1 MERRKHDDGRIVMPV
16 FYHVDPSHVRNQRG
30 SFAEA
35 FSRHEE
41 RFKEEMNKVEE
52 WRRALKYAADL
63 AGMALKDRYESEFIQ
78 EIVKQIGNKLDPKVL
93 NVAPYAVGIDYRV
106 QGINMWL
113 NDGSNDVGV
122 AVIYGMGGI
131 GKTTIAKAAYNLN
144 SGRFQGSSFLADIR
158 ETSEQ
163 PCGFVRLQRKLLS
176 DIQKGKVKKMDNID
190 EGIIK
195 IKHAVCN
202 KRLLIVLDDVNDL
215 DQFNAILGMREW
227 FYPGSKI
234 IITTRHEHFWHAFG
248 QPQPIEG
255 YIELSRPAVE
265 HCGGIPLAL
274 QVLGSSLSGKE
285 VDEKDFTITILD
297 NLNFYTRIGIQN
309 LVDRCLVKINN
320 EDNRL
325 NMHHLLRDMGR
336 GIIREESPQDPGRRS
351 RLWHKDAFNI
361 LRKMTGTEIIKGLM
375 LNLPK
380 LMEDES
386 CKTLFNRSN
395 KKRSHVE
402 DYDGNFSRRRRLDFF
417 SWKSIASNFSSTNSA
432 PASNEVNFKTEAFKR
447 MNNLELLQLYNAN
460 IGGGFEDFPKNL
472 ACLSWRGF
480 PLKSLSA
487 NFCLENL
494 VILDLR
500 NSSPQHVWKGHRFL
514 PRLKTLN
521 LSHSHSLTTT
531 PDMSGLPKLE
541 RLILKDCINLVEVN
555 ESIGDLENL
564 VHLNLRDCKNLMKL
578 PTSIRRLGSL
588 QDLIL
593 SGCSKLKVHSNTNA
607 TNQVDSTVGAMKKF
621 NLLSTKLWQ
630 SIESWILPRKNLVSF
645 SLASLPHSIERL
657 SLAHCNVAEIP
668 SEPGALSSLK
678 HLDLSATPIL
688 NLPGNMKG
696 LIMLQTLLV
705 EGCAKLQALPELPVS
720 LNSLE
725 AGHCT
730 SLKKVTN
737 LPNIFT
743 SMSKNLWD
751 CKELVEVESLF
762 EMKPFRNVD
771 IEMIKNMGLFNLESN
786 ESSEIEMMN
795 YVSPS

>member
-1 MERRKHDDGRIVMPV
+1 
-16 FYHVDPSHVRNQRG
+16 
-30 SFAEA
+30 
-35 FSRHEE
+35 
-41 RFKEEMNKVEE
+41 
-52 WRRALKYAADL
+52 
-63 AGMALKDRYESEFIQ
+63 
-78 EIVKQIGNKLDPKVL
+78 
-93 NVAPYAVGIDYRV
+93 
-106 QGINMWL
+106 
-113 NDGSNDVGV
+113 
-122 AVIYGMGGI
+122 
-131 GKTTIAKAAYNLN
+131 
-144 SGRFQGSSFLADIR
+144 
-158 ETSEQ
+158 
-163 PCGFVRLQRKLLS
+163 
-176 DIQKGKVKKMDNID
+176 
-190 EGIIK
+190 
-195 IKHAVCN
+195 
-202 KRLLIVLDDVNDL
+202 
-215 DQFNAILGMREW
+215 
-227 FYPGSKI
+227 
-234 IITTRHEHFWHAFG
+234 
-248 QPQPIEG
+248 
-255 YIELSRPAVE
+255 
-265 HCGGIPLAL
+265 
-274 QVLGSSLSGKE
+274 
-285 VDEKDFTITILD
+285 
-297 NLNFYTRIGIQN
+297 
-309 LVDRCLVKINN
+309 
-320 EDNRL
+320 
-325 NMHHLLRDMGR
+325 
-336 GIIREESPQDPGRRS
+336 
-351 RLWHKDAFNI
+351 
-361 LRKMTGTEIIKGLM
+361 M

-386 CKTLFNRSN
+386 CKTLFSRSN
-395 KKRSHVE
+395 KNDLTLKIMMEVFQDVVDLISSL
-402 DYDGNFSRRRRLDFF
+402 GN
-417 SWKSIASNFSSTNSA
+417 
-432 PASNEVNFKTEAFKR
+432 P
-447 MNNLELLQLYNAN
+447 LQLYNAN

-578 PTSIRRLGSL
+578 STSIRRLGSL

-593 SGCSKLKVHSNTNA
+593 SGCSKLEHHSNTNA

-705 EGCAKLQALPELPVS
+705 EGCAKLQALPELPFLPRLKTLS
-720 LNSLE
+720 LNYSHNLTTTPDMSGLPKLE
-725 AGHCT
+725 RLRARLGV
-730 SLKKVTN
+730 LLAQRKALLN
-737 LPNIFT
+737 
-743 SMSKNLWD
+743 
-751 CKELVEVESLF
+751 
-762 EMKPFRNVD
+762 
-771 IEMIKNMGLFNLESN
+771 G
-786 ESSEIEMMN
+786 
-795 YVSPS
+795 

>member
-144 SGRFQGSSFLADIR
+144 LEDFKVAASLQI
-158 ETSEQ
+158 SEK
-163 PCGFVRLQRKLLS
+163 LQNSPVVLFAC
-176 DIQKGKVKKMDNID
+176 KGNFFRIS
-190 EGIIK
+190 
-195 IKHAVCN
+195 
-202 KRLLIVLDDVNDL
+202 KRGN
-215 DQFNAILGMREW
+215 
-227 FYPGSKI
+227 
-234 IITTRHEHFWHAFG
+234 WHAFG

-432 PASNEVNFKTEAFKR
+432 PASNEVDFKTEAFKR
-447 MNNLELLQLYNAN
+447 MNNLELLLLYNPAT
-460 IGGGFEDFPKNL
+460 
-472 ACLSWRGF
+472 
-480 PLKSLSA
+480 
-487 NFCLENL
+487 CLEGTH
-494 VILDLR
+494 V
-500 NSSPQHVWKGHRFL
+500 SSKSENPQSQ
-514 PRLKTLN
+514 P
-521 LSHSHSLTTT
+521 
-531 PDMSGLPKLE
+531 
-541 RLILKDCINLVEVN
+541 
-555 ESIGDLENL
+555 
-564 VHLNLRDCKNLMKL
+564 
-578 PTSIRRLGSL
+578 
-588 QDLIL
+588 
-593 SGCSKLKVHSNTNA
+593 
-607 TNQVDSTVGAMKKF
+607 
-621 NLLSTKLWQ
+621 
-630 SIESWILPRKNLVSF
+630 
-645 SLASLPHSIERL
+645 
-657 SLAHCNVAEIP
+657 
-668 SEPGALSSLK
+668 
-678 HLDLSATPIL
+678 
-688 NLPGNMKG
+688 
-696 LIMLQTLLV
+696 
-705 EGCAKLQALPELPVS
+705 
-720 LNSLE
+720 
-725 AGHCT
+725 
-730 SLKKVTN
+730 
-737 LPNIFT
+737 FT
-743 SMSKNLWD
+743 
-751 CKELVEVESLF
+751 
-762 EMKPFRNVD
+762 
-771 IEMIKNMGLFNLESN
+771 
-786 ESSEIEMMN
+786 
-795 YVSPS
+795 